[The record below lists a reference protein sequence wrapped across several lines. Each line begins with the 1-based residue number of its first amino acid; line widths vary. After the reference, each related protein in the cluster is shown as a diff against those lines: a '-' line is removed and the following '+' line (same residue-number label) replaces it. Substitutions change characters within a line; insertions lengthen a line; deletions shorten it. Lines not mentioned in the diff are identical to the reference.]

1 MSPEEKVLSLKSAI
15 ASILG
20 CSVIS
25 ARKLAS
31 ILGQVISM
39 SLAIGPVAQLH
50 TRSLYH
56 VLVGLGPTSC
66 VCVTSEALKNPSF
79 GMHVCLLKRVSL
91 SGFLQE
97 LLSCLF

>member
-1 MSPEEKVLSLKSAI
+1 MSPEEKVLSLRSAI

-20 CSVIS
+20 RSVIS

-50 TRSLYH
+50 T
-56 VLVGLGPTSC
+56 SC
-66 VCVTSEALKNPSF
+66 VCVTSEAMKNHSF